1 MSGLSAVY
9 HQIVSQLD
17 LSSYTF
23 SWAFP
28 PCALSRYPSVP
39 WPCPTLVPEP
49 WAWPG
54 AALERTLRIVGLA
67 ETVNGDFT
75 ILYHGPLVGRRRF
88 CRVQRQRSTLYTVF
102 PLHLVGF
109 FLSFAWLCRCMCVC
123 CSSRLCFLPLCCRS
137 IYSILAQN
145 WLLLFCCY
153 PHLFE
158 APEKKTG
165 LHGRGQVP
173 PSVHEHQSRKCCQC
187 YLCLPCVLCHTPPML
202 SSLSSL
208 FSCKCSFQVGSFA
221 LLFSASFSLLIP
233 VSLIPLCC
241 ISTGRLPPNSSRRL
255 VSLVRHPD
263 NIVVDIS
270 LFPSA

>member
-1 MSGLSAVY
+1 MY

-88 CRVQRQRSTLYTVF
+88 CRLQRQRSTLYTVF

-109 FLSFAWLCRCMCVC
+109 FLSFAWLCRCTCVC
-123 CSSRLCFLPLCCRS
+123 AVHLVCAFCCPAVVASSILFWRRNGCSCSAAIRTCSRPQKRKRACMVEGKCLLRCTNTSLENVANVTYVSPASSAIRHPCYRRCRRCSPASILSRLE
-137 IYSILAQN
+137 A
-145 WLLLFCCY
+145 LL
-153 PHLFE
+153 
-158 APEKKTG
+158 
-165 LHGRGQVP
+165 
-173 PSVHEHQSRKCCQC
+173 
-187 YLCLPCVLCHTPPML
+187 
-202 SSLSSL
+202 
-208 FSCKCSFQVGSFA
+208 CSFQ
-221 LLFSASFSLLIP
+221 P
-233 VSLIPLCC
+233 
-241 ISTGRLPPNSSRRL
+241 
-255 VSLVRHPD
+255 
-263 NIVVDIS
+263 
-270 LFPSA
+270 LFPC